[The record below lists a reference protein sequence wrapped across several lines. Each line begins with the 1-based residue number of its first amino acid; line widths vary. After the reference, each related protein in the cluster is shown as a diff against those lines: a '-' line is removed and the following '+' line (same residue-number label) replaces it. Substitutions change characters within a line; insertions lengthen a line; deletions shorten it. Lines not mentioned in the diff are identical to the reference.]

1 MSGTSKASELIGL
14 GFEPNKASRVA
25 NKSVKTGITATGTSI
40 SDAKGLYHEFNVLGT
55 VAASTGVK
63 LPDWPIG
70 ATVEIVNTGASTVS
84 VYPHS
89 ASGTINGGSG
99 GAAQTV
105 ATTKNVKFTRTSIT
119 DWRYVAID

>member
-1 MSGTSKASELIGL
+1 MAGTSKASDLIGL
-14 GFEPNKASRVA
+14 GMEPGKAARISNR
-25 NKSVKTGITATGTSI
+25 SVKTGITAAGTSI
-40 SDAKGLYHEFNVLGT
+40 SDATDLYHEFNVLGT
-55 VAASTGVK
+55 VAASTGVQ

-70 ATVEIVNTGASTVS
+70 ASVEIVNTGASTVS

-89 ASGTINGGSG
+89 SSGTINAGSP

-105 ATTKNVKFTRTSIT
+105 ATTKNVKFTRVSLT